1 MYKNLSIL
9 ILATIGLIV
18 SACSVERNLD
28 KNMSK
33 LDELYGPC
41 DNPHKNFTKAQLKVC
56 RDKERASGGEPVNLE
71 GFNVSELIRGGGS
84 SNNSYEPTINPI
96 LWKSAIDKLD
106 AYSLKIADFNGGYIE
121 TDWISEKQND
131 KRCLIK
137 IQITSKELITSG
149 INSKLICQNLQD
161 DKWFND
167 NLTYSEESK
176 RLTLSILE
184 NTKNFIQ

>member
-1 MYKNLSIL
+1 MNKNLSIL
-9 ILATIGLIV
+9 ILTALSFIFT
-18 SACSVERNLD
+18 ACSVERNLD
-28 KNMSK
+28 KNLSK
-33 LDELYGPC
+33 LDELYGTC
-41 DNPHKNFTKAQLKVC
+41 DNPHRRFTEAQLKVC
-56 RDKERASGGEPVNLE
+56 RDRERSSGGEPIDLE

-121 TDWISEKQND
+121 TDWISEKQTD

-137 IQITSKELITSG
+137 IQITSKELMTSG
-149 INSKLICQNLQD
+149 INSQLICQNLLD
-161 DKWFND
+161 DTWIND

-184 NTKNFIQ
+184 NTKNFQ